1 MEEDEDHYVI
11 YGHALPEIDEE
22 GASSKK
28 LKPVPIEE
36 QIVTDENGRR
46 RFHGAFTGGFSAGFF
61 NTAGSRDGWTPKNFK
76 STRENR
82 FQSNEQKP
90 EDFMDDD
97 DMGEFGIAPQK
108 LQTSSKFRDQNEK
121 KRKHEKPSFDG
132 QPIPGDP
139 VLEQFIKPSED
150 TIGNVQ
156 LQFHEFFQQIFFHNL
171 SRQIEVVKS
180 QIAQN
185 RCIFTSFF
193 D

>member
-1 MEEDEDHYVI
+1 MEDDEDHYVI

-22 GASSKK
+22 GATSKK

-156 LQFHEFFQQIFFHNL
+156 LQFHEFFQLKMFHNF
-171 SRQIEVVKS
+171 SRQIEVVNS

-185 RCIFTSFF
+185 RYIFTSVST
-193 D
+193 